1 MPDQNHPTRHQAAP
15 QLSNHLALEYID
27 PVELKLPAQILRR
40 HPDHQIKALMKNIET
55 FGFIA
60 PVVIDQG
67 DTIIAGLA
75 RIEAAR
81 RLKLSTVPAV
91 RVHHLSDAELRAYR
105 IADNKLAETAVW
117 DIDALRIELRDLSIL
132 EIDLDLTGFS
142 VPEVDILLT
151 EETKASEEEPP
162 VPSLAPGPAISCV
175 GDLWLIGPHKIIC
188 GDALA
193 AETYETLLASEK
205 AAISF
210 TDPPFNVPVRGHMGG
225 LGSVQHRE
233 FVMASGE
240 MSAAEFRKFLD
251 DTAARLLAFTAPGGV
266 VYIFMDWRSID
277 ALMSAVR
284 GAGFEIL
291 NLCVWNKTNGGMGSL
306 YRSKH
311 ELVLVARVPG
321 AAHRNNVELGR
332 HGRNRTNVWDYPGA
346 NTPGQQMADLALHPT
361 VKPVALIADAI
372 LDVSKR
378 GDIVLDPFGGS
389 GSTLLAADR
398 VGRRARLIELD
409 PLYVDTIIRRA
420 EAALGISAVLAGSG
434 ETFSDVGARRHQ
446 APLTV
451 RRREP
456 PRALEAREG

>member
-1 MPDQNHPTRHQAAP
+1 MPDQNFPAPRQVAP
-15 QLSNHLALEYID
+15 QLSNHIALEYLA
-27 PVELKLPAQILRR
+27 PGELKLPAKSLRR
-40 HPDHQIKALMKNIET
+40 HPEHQIKALMKNIDT

-67 DTIIAGLA
+67 GTAIAGVA

-81 RLKLSTVPAV
+81 RLNLSSVPAV

-105 IADNKLAETAVW
+105 IADNKLAESAVW
-117 DIDALRIELRDLSIL
+117 DMDALRIELQELSIL

-162 VPSLAPGPAISCV
+162 IPAPPPGPAISRV
-175 GDLWLIGPHKIIC
+175 GDLWLIGPHRVLC

-193 AETYETLLASEK
+193 PATYEALMPGEK

-240 MSAAEFRKFLD
+240 MSAGEFRMFLD
-251 DTAARLLAFTAPGGV
+251 DTAARLLGFTAPGGV
-266 VYIFMDWRSID
+266 VFIFMDWRSID
-277 ALMSAVR
+277 TLMSAVR
-284 GAGFEIL
+284 HAGFEIL

-346 NTPGQQMADLALHPT
+346 NIPGQQMTDLALHPT

-420 EAALGISAVLAGSG
+420 EAALGHTAVLAETG
-434 ETFSDVGARRHQ
+434 EMFSEVSAARRT
-446 APLTV
+446 PTMSI
-451 RRREP
+451 RRREA
-456 PRALEAREG
+456 PRVLATKEG

>member
-1 MPDQNHPTRHQAAP
+1 MPDQHHPAHHQAAS
-15 QLSNHLALEYID
+15 QLPNHIALEYID

-40 HPDHQIKALMKNIET
+40 HPDHQITALMKNIET

-67 DTIIAGLA
+67 GTIIAGLA

-81 RLKLSTVPAV
+81 RLKLGTVPAI

-105 IADNKLAETAVW
+105 IADNKLAESAVW

-151 EETKASEEEPP
+151 EESKASEEEPP
-162 VPSLAPGPAISCV
+162 VPPPAPGPAISCV
-175 GDLWLIGPHKIIC
+175 GDLWLIGTHRLIC

-193 AETYETLLASEK
+193 AETYETLLSGET

-420 EAALGISAVLAGSG
+420 EAALGISAVLAGTG
-434 ETFSDVGARRHQ
+434 ETFSEVGARRCQ
-446 APLTV
+446 APLAV

-456 PRALEAREG
+456 PRALEAKEG